1 MNDNA
6 SNFVRTLAFSIA
18 YVAVSLVCMLAL
30 IACVCF
36 VATVVR

>member
-1 MNDNA
+1 MNNA
-6 SNFVRTLAFSIA
+6 GNSDRTLAYSVA

-36 VATVVR
+36 VADFVI

>member
-6 SNFVRTLAFSIA
+6 SNFARTLASSIA
-18 YVAVSLVCMLAL
+18 YAAVSLVCMLVL

>member
-1 MNDNA
+1 MNDNDSKFA
-6 SNFVRTLAFSIA
+6 RTLALSIA
-18 YVAVSLVCMLAL
+18 YAAVSLVCMLAL

>member
-1 MNDNA
+1 MNNA
-6 SNFVRTLAFSIA
+6 SNSERTLAYSVA

-36 VATVVR
+36 VADFVI

>member
-1 MNDNA
+1 MNNA
-6 SNFVRTLAFSIA
+6 SDSKRTLAYSVT

-36 VATVVR
+36 VAAIRI

>member
-6 SNFVRTLAFSIA
+6 SNFARTLAFSIA

-36 VATVVR
+36 VATVVS

>member
-6 SNFVRTLAFSIA
+6 RNFARTLAFSIA
-18 YVAVSLVCMLAL
+18 YVAVSLFCMFAL

-36 VATVVR
+36 VAAVVR

>member
-1 MNDNA
+1 MNNA
-6 SNFVRTLAFSIA
+6 SNSKRTLAYSVA

-36 VATVVR
+36 VADVVS